1 MQLDS
6 GLAAVLRA
14 PPRDVFEEAHRDEV
28 AQPIDAGVVRC
39 PAVLLM
45 ELAQPPGAVAAELI
59 ESSLVARVI
68 DRGGDAGSPLRGEE
82 DVVVRR
88 VVRRKLHDVSKTSVR
103 EGV

>member
-28 AQPIDAGVVRC
+28 AEPIDAGIVRR
-39 PAVLLM
+39 PAVLLV
-45 ELAQPPGAVAAELI
+45 ELAQPPGAIAAELI
-59 ESSLVARVI
+59 ESSLVAGVV
-68 DRGGDAGSPLRGEE
+68 DRCGHAGGALRGEE

-103 EGV
+103 DGV